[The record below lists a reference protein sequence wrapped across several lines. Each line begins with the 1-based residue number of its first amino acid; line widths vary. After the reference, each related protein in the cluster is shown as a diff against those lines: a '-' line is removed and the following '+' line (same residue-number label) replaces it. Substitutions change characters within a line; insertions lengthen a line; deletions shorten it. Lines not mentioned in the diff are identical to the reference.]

1 MEEAVETGEPVEIVN
16 IHAASMHVAENMVGC
31 GKRLGEYPTLSA
43 TSCIF
48 LYRIL

>member
-1 MEEAVETGEPVEIVN
+1 MDEAVEIGETVENTN
-16 IHAASMHVAENMVGC
+16 IHGVFMHVVENKVGC

-48 LYRIL
+48 LYQIL